1 MAATL
6 RREERLRD
14 ARDFRR
20 ANRSGKRRVS
30 RHFVAVVAASREPGA
45 AKLGLAV
52 SRRVG
57 NAVAR
62 NRVKRRI
69 REWFR
74 QERGR
79 LPQDTDWVLIAR
91 AGAAELPAPV
101 ARRELDE
108 LAAR

>member
-1 MAATL
+1 M
-6 RREERLRD
+6 
-14 ARDFRR
+14 
-20 ANRSGKRRVS
+20 
-30 RHFVAVVAASREPGA
+30 
-45 AKLGLAV
+45 

-74 QERGR
+74 QERES
-79 LPQDTDWVLIAR
+79 LPRDTDWVLIAR
-91 AGAAELPAPV
+91 AGAAEMATHATL
-101 ARRELDE
+101 RELRD

>member
-6 RREERLRD
+6 RREARLRD
-14 ARDFRR
+14 GRDFRR
-20 ANRSGKRRVS
+20 VNRRGKRQAT
-30 RHFVAVVAASREPGA
+30 RHFVAVVAPARAPGA
-45 AKLGLAV
+45 AHLGLAV

-74 QERGR
+74 HRREE
-79 LPQDTDWVLIAR
+79 LPADTDWVLIAR
-91 AGAAELPAPV
+91 AGAAQLDARETRAELEEL
-101 ARRELDE
+101 ARR
-108 LAAR
+108 